1 MCGQK
6 ALLSSSFQ
14 SENTRICR
22 YCFHTFS
29 VSFQNSIV
37 SSPLLVM
44 ATETNPKCT
53 SYFLTLGFSCS
64 TVCGIHH
71 FVLWKHNPDPHNQDV
86 DQRNL
91 VVLSPDPGAGDNE
104 KWTLDLLFPTA
115 DSSGTHVI
123 GFLIKV
129 LKSVLNLIRHFLNWL
144 FFFFHSLLFPLT
156 CIPFPSDW
164 SWGKVLAWKPLSQT
178 LLWSRTKNKTLT
190 LPEPKKESES
200 EVAQSCPT
208 LWDPMNYSLPGSS
221 IHGIFQARVLEW
233 VVISFSR
240 GSSRPRDRTQV
251 SHIVGR
257 CFTIWA
263 TREAQNTRL
272 PCKSRINEG

>member
-71 FVLWKHNPDPHNQDV
+71 FVLWKHNPDPYNQDV

-144 FFFFHSLLFPLT
+144 FFFFF
-156 CIPFPSDW
+156 IPFYSHWPAFLSPQIVHEAK
-164 SWGKVLAWKPLSQT
+164 SW
-178 LLWSRTKNKTLT
+178 
-190 LPEPKKESES
+190 
-200 EVAQSCPT
+200 
-208 LWDPMNYSLPGSS
+208 PGSLCLRLY
-221 IHGIFQARVLEW
+221 FEVE
-233 VVISFSR
+233 
-240 GSSRPRDRTQV
+240 PRIR
-251 SHIVGR
+251 H
-257 CFTIWA
+257 
-263 TREAQNTRL
+263 
-272 PCKSRINEG
+272 